1 MEIFLNFVAFSE
13 YLNFTM
19 STLSLFTFSYMRPS
33 KLFSP
38 YIPDNCGDCY
48 TDILA
53 AAADCILVLV
63 DWKPCIED
71 VLGAG
76 TPCLECICEV
86 IADIS
91 SIFNLDWSC

>member
-1 MEIFLNFVAFSE
+1 M
-13 YLNFTM
+13 
-19 STLSLFTFSYMRPS
+19 FTFQTFLP
-33 KLFSP
+33 
-38 YIPDNCGDCY
+38 IPDNCGDCY
-48 TDILA
+48 ADILA

-91 SIFNLDWSC
+91 NIFNLDWSC